1 MDRHFFETD
10 WRHLFMMAEPIFK
23 NCPNLLSSIYGMI
36 VDFGEICNKMYLCAC
51 FNVSCAC

>member
-23 NCPNLLSSIYGMI
+23 NCPNLLSSIYGM
-36 VDFGEICNKMYLCAC
+36 AC
-51 FNVSCAC
+51 EAAAAGRG

>member
-10 WRHLFMMAEPIFK
+10 WRHLFMMAEPVFK

-36 VDFGEICNKMYLCAC
+36 VDFGEICNKMYLC
-51 FNVSCAC
+51 V